1 MGRIHYRLLCQFKT
15 GSMSQDTSR
24 SEQVIEGYKKH
35 KLASSA
41 LCRIH
46 DLIRGF
52 EEGRRL
58 DLRLAQFGL
67 VIILGLLGVSAGFLL
82 SADRLSLF

>member
-1 MGRIHYRLLCQFKT
+1 
-15 GSMSQDTSR
+15 MSPDTSR
-24 SEQVIEGYKKH
+24 SEQVIEDYKKH

-46 DLIRGF
+46 ELIRGF
-52 EEGRRL
+52 EEGRML

>member
-1 MGRIHYRLLCQFKT
+1 
-15 GSMSQDTSR
+15 MSPDTSR

-46 DLIRGF
+46 DLIREF

>member
-1 MGRIHYRLLCQFKT
+1 
-15 GSMSQDTSR
+15 MSPATSR
-24 SEQVIEGYKKH
+24 SEQVIEDYKRY
-35 KLASSA
+35 KLASNA

-46 DLIRGF
+46 DLIREF

-82 SADRLSLF
+82 SADRLALF

>member
-1 MGRIHYRLLCQFKT
+1 
-15 GSMSQDTSR
+15 MSADTSR
-24 SEQVIEGYKKH
+24 SEQVVENYKKH

-41 LCRIH
+41 LRRIH

-52 EEGRRL
+52 EEGRAL

-67 VIILGLLGVSAGFLL
+67 IIILTLIGTSIYFLLG
-82 SADRLSLF
+82 ADKLTLF

>member
-1 MGRIHYRLLCQFKT
+1 MHWQLKT
-15 GSMSQDTSR
+15 GSMSLNTPKS
-24 SEQVIEGYKKH
+24 SQVIEEYKQH
-35 KLASSA
+35 KLARCA

-52 EEGRRL
+52 EEDRAF
-58 DLRLAQFGL
+58 DSRLAQFGML
-67 VIILGLLGVSAGFLL
+67 IILALLAVSACLLL

>member
-1 MGRIHYRLLCQFKT
+1 
-15 GSMSQDTSR
+15 MSPDMSR
-24 SEQVIEGYKKH
+24 SELIIDGYKKH

-41 LCRIH
+41 RCRIH

-58 DLRLAQFGL
+58 DLRLAQFGM
-67 VIILGLLGVSAGFLL
+67 VIILGLLGISVCFLL
-82 SADRLSLF
+82 SADRLFLF

>member
-1 MGRIHYRLLCQFKT
+1 
-15 GSMSQDTSR
+15 MSQDTSR

-52 EEGRRL
+52 EEGRTL

-67 VIILGLLGVSAGFLL
+67 LIILGLLGVSACFLL

>member
-1 MGRIHYRLLCQFKT
+1 
-15 GSMSQDTSR
+15 MSQDTSR
-24 SEQVIEGYKKH
+24 SKQVIEAYKKH

-58 DLRLAQFGL
+58 DRRLAQFGL
-67 VIILGLLGVSAGFLL
+67 VIMLGLVGVSACFLL
-82 SADRLSLF
+82 SADRLFLS